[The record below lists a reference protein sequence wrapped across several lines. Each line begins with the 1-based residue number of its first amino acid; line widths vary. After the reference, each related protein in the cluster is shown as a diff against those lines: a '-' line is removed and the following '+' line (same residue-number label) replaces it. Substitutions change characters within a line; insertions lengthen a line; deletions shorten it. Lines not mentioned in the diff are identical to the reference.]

1 MAYYVISYVYGDPAL
16 QDAHRPAHRE
26 YLSTRVQEGTIVVS
40 GPLLKDSVSV
50 GALLIAQVDSFDAA
64 ETIVKND
71 PMKIG
76 GAVESYTIGEWT
88 LVRATPRYFPPP
100 PPFPPR
106 RFVPSQGNEPAGLSR
121 WSIGI

>member
-50 GALLIAQVDSFDAA
+50 GALS
-64 ETIVKND
+64 
-71 PMKIG
+71 
-76 GAVESYTIGEWT
+76 
-88 LVRATPRYFPPP
+88 
-100 PPFPPR
+100 
-106 RFVPSQGNEPAGLSR
+106 
-121 WSIGI
+121 

>member
-76 GAVESYTIGEWT
+76 GAVESYTIGEWIPV
-88 LVRATPRYFPPP
+88 L
-100 PPFPPR
+100 
-106 RFVPSQGNEPAGLSR
+106 G
-121 WSIGI
+121 SIR

>member
-76 GAVESYTIGEWT
+76 GAVESYTIGEWN
-88 LVRATPRYFPPP
+88 PPLCALTRQRTGGFIP
-100 PPFPPR
+100 MEHR
-106 RFVPSQGNEPAGLSR
+106 NLRQH
-121 WSIGI
+121 I

>member
-50 GALLIAQVDSFDAA
+50 GALLI
-64 ETIVKND
+64 VKND

-76 GAVESYTIGEWT
+76 GAVESYTIGEWNPV
-88 LVRATPRYFPPP
+88 L
-100 PPFPPR
+100 
-106 RFVPSQGNEPAGLSR
+106 G
-121 WSIGI
+121 SIR

>member
-1 MAYYVISYVYGDPAL
+1 MHSSLGDRVRFHLKKKKKKINPNPPPL
-16 QDAHRPAHRE
+16 RFVSVQD
-26 YLSTRVQEGTIVVS
+26 GTIVVS

-76 GAVESYTIGEWT
+76 GAVESYTIGEWNPV
-88 LVRATPRYFPPP
+88 L
-100 PPFPPR
+100 
-106 RFVPSQGNEPAGLSR
+106 G
-121 WSIGI
+121 SIR